1 MALKK
6 LVSDL
11 TEGLTA
17 YPNSNTPSDSGG
29 FNYGGSTSIFDTKV
43 FNQRS
48 IPYSQ
53 PLSRQDNPEPLI
65 PQILPGVN
73 QEPNEST
80 IFITDSPDGFIRGG
94 ETNAIKRAATDTVRM
109 NKFFISGEGVSFISN
124 QKALQRSNPLIQEG
138 GGNVGNILEDLL
150 NGSIGTSFNFANTN
164 RTFNEGN
171 LIKQIS
177 EGGYTGTYF
186 NRAGSNPE
194 IQAATQNKYEAVHK
208 PGRKFDANKF
218 GNFSNQSGLE
228 SGNRLISLG
237 KKLGAGTGLSFDGS
251 GGDSLMQSSL
261 GFDVGDIIDTFD
273 NIKNNFNQFLNNPLE
288 SLSQPG
294 PFSPN
299 PEIGFKPG
307 ENIIYQYSG
316 GPGSTYGVGDTI
328 LYRYERT
335 SGDFDHQGH
344 PLSFSKYYELQNET
358 ANKASENDFSNLL
371 TSTLNNNLFG
381 GNNILGSGGLL
392 FDNNFNFNPLNNI
405 VEGLATQVFGE
416 QTVGFATDLFN
427 NGIGA
432 ALPDLNGQVA
442 RGSYL
447 IGNMNSLEG
456 IRDNFRLTIGDIS
469 GNPTS
474 GFIKHTYRSPSKKDG
489 TLGFSTEFKPDDV
502 AKKISEG
509 KEPAPT
515 IGKVINPTN
524 YLNLNPEYYKP
535 DPNQISKEG
544 RKRLGEDGSTN
555 VTDTYDGEH
564 YYSKIL
570 SQKVDNDSGRNYT
583 FESRLGAGRPGIL
596 FNGKLNNEYSVTT
609 NKDQRIDKI
618 NALDIHRVKDE
629 TFTDVAYR
637 DLIRFRF
644 EAIDTNNPTEVDAM
658 VFRAFLDSYGDS
670 YNSEWNN
677 FKYNGR
683 GEDFYTY
690 GGFKRSV
697 NFGFKIAAQSR
708 FEMKPL
714 YRKLNYLAT
723 TLAPDYAVGEQGVMR
738 GNFIRVTIGALLDRV
753 PGFLTS
759 MDIKWQKDY
768 PFEIAIANPETG
780 ETDNEMQ
787 VLPHVLDISCNFT
800 PIHDFVPRKSA
811 TDSPFFATTQ
821 GFKNTVRDFYRDGI
835 DTRTTAINKTNEVE

>member
-17 YPNSNTPSDSGG
+17 YPNSNTPSNSGG

-48 IPYSQ
+48 VPYSQ
-53 PLSRQDNPEPLI
+53 PLSRQNNPEPLI

-124 QKALQRSNPLIQEG
+124 QKALQKSNPLIQEG

-150 NGSIGTSFNFANTN
+150 NGSIGTSFNFNNTN

-194 IQAATQNKYEAVHK
+194 IQSATQNKYEAAHK

-237 KKLGAGTGLSFDGS
+237 KKLGAGTGLSFNGS
-251 GGDSLMQSSL
+251 GGDSLMQTAL
-261 GFDVGDIIDTFD
+261 GFDVGTYIDTFND
-273 NIKNNFNQFLNNPLE
+273 IKNNFNQFLSNPLE

-299 PEIGFKPG
+299 PDIGFKPG

-358 ANKASENDFSNLL
+358 ANKASENDFGNLI

-381 GNNILGSGGLL
+381 GNNILGPGGLL
-392 FDNNFNFNPLNNI
+392 ASDNI
-405 VEGLATQVFGE
+405 IEGLATQIFGE
-416 QTVGFATDLFN
+416 QTVGFVTDLFN

-432 ALPDLNGQVA
+432 ALPGLNEQVA

-447 IGNMNSLEG
+447 IGGMNSLEG
-456 IRDNFRLTIGDIS
+456 IRDGFLSVVGDIS

-474 GFIKHTYRSPSKKDG
+474 GFIKHAYRSPSNTDG

-502 AKKISEG
+502 ADKIAEG

-544 RKRLGEDGSTN
+544 RKRLGEDGEAN
-555 VTDTYDGEH
+555 ITDAYDGEH

-570 SQKVDNDSGRNYT
+570 STKVDNDSGRNYT

-596 FNGKLNNEYSVTT
+596 FDGKLNNEYSVTT

-618 NALDIHRVKDE
+618 NALDIHRVTDSNFKDA
-629 TFTDVAYR
+629 AYR

-644 EAIDTNNPTEVDAM
+644 EAIDTDNPSEVDAM

-697 NFGFKIAAQSR
+697 NFSFKIAAQSR

-723 TLAPDYAVGEQGVMR
+723 TLAPDYETPGSGVMR
-738 GNFIRVTIGALLDRV
+738 GNFIRVSIGALLDRV

-780 ETDNEMQ
+780 ETDSEMQ

-835 DTRTTAINKTNEVE
+835 DTQAAAISQVNQTE